1 MINFLA
7 KTNIIYYFQIIITW
21 LINTL
26 DWLNSKVNFFQ
37 LLFFGGI
44 FIYCVRNI
52 KLYRDDKENYLKNLT
67 CYRKVHYLFCFL
79 VLGLGII
86 LYIVDISNWKVLSM
100 YLGMCIVMDLAI
112 YQTPSIRKFA
122 NTEFDTADTVND
134 MLIKLRTDI
143 NKSTVKSKE
152 LLSVI
157 QDKTFFNRVKGMH
170 NIQMEDIYVKQLKI
184 CLSKYITDDTI
195 ECKVYPFNLSNVPDT
210 DINHDKNIDNV
221 IDKIT
226 RIEGV
231 SIDTN
236 KKNNIINGESGS
248 IQDFNTYIWGEFR
261 NFAIS

>member
-1 MINFLA
+1 
-7 KTNIIYYFQIIITW
+7 
-21 LINTL
+21 
-26 DWLNSKVNFFQ
+26 
-37 LLFFGGI
+37 
-44 FIYCVRNI
+44 
-52 KLYRDDKENYLKNLT
+52 
-67 CYRKVHYLFCFL
+67 
-79 VLGLGII
+79 
-86 LYIVDISNWKVLSM
+86 M

-248 IQDFNTYIWGEFR
+248 IQDFNNTEGHPNIILIPIFGE
-261 NFAIS
+261 NLGILLSLKGYKVISPIEITHISLLAYHFDSQVS